1 MSVFAQAWR
10 RASTELAANP
20 RLRFGVWLLLALAL
34 LSQVLLQAG
43 RVQAAHADYRAA
55 DDRLQR
61 ATTLLDRQDWPELLA
76 AERAANAKIGALLW
90 QADTEGIAQARL
102 QAVLGD
108 MLGKIGLENALVRSG
123 VSQPLAE
130 LPDVWRVQ
138 MRISGS
144 CEPAVALRLLHEI
157 AKHPRRLVVD
167 RLDLVRANS
176 RLTLLVSA
184 YFAFGPDG
192 AEES

>member
-20 RLRFGVWLLLALAL
+20 RLRLGAWLVVALVL

-43 RVQAAHADYRAA
+43 RVQAAHADYDAA
-55 DDRLQR
+55 ANRLQR
-61 ATTLLDRQDWPELLA
+61 AEALLGRQDWPELLA
-76 AERAANAKIGALLW
+76 AERAANAKIDALLW

-108 MLGKIGLENALVRSG
+108 MVARIGFENALVRSG
-123 VSQPLAE
+123 VSQPLPA

-138 MRISGS
+138 MRVSGS

-157 AKHPRRLVVD
+157 AKHPQSFVVD
-167 RLDLVRANS
+167 RLDMIRANS

-184 YFAFGPDG
+184 YFVFGP
-192 AEES
+192 AAPEAS

>member
-43 RVQAAHADYRAA
+43 RVQAAHADYSAA
-55 DDRLQR
+55 DRLQR
-61 ATTLLDRQDWPELLA
+61 ATALLGRQDWPELLA
-76 AERAANAKIGALLW
+76 AERAANAKIDALLW
-90 QADTEGIAQARL
+90 RADTEGIAQARL

-108 MLGKIGLENALVRSG
+108 VLGKIGLDNALVRSG

-130 LPDVWRVQ
+130 LQDVWRVQ
-138 MRISGS
+138 MRVSGN

-157 AKHPRRLVVD
+157 ARHPRRLVVD

-184 YFAFGPDG
+184 YFAFGPNG